1 MRTSRSNPP
10 VFRGHPGSARIPA
23 VRERLAFNFGPG
35 TVPGRGSIDA
45 ALASQAESSFATAPY
60 AEPRDWGYL
69 GLLAFT
75 AVLLLR
81 PQDQISV
88 LGPLHLAEICAV
100 MGIAPMLL
108 HRVARRLPVFR
119 VTPETIGLVLF
130 GVAILGTAPFSI
142 WPGGALN
149 VFVGS
154 YLKILIVF
162 VLMMNT
168 LTTPRRLDQITW
180 LILICCGYISALAVF
195 NYARGMNLVE
205 DGRLAG
211 PVSGIFGNPNDLALN
226 MVTFLP
232 AAVVIAIS
240 PRYGSGRRLAAAGMA
255 ALMLA
260 TIVFTKSR
268 GGMVGLTAALVALVL
283 LGRKVRAGFGAI
295 AVAAVLVAMPFAPA
309 SFWARMSSILDE
321 QQDRLQFTGSS
332 EARRILM
339 QEGIDAFLDRPFTG
353 VGAGQFQ
360 NYNPPGRRERWH
372 ETHNAL
378 IQVAADTGIVGL
390 VAFSFLIVCAAAAA
404 AQTRRMLTR
413 PRRSSA
419 PDPLAH
425 VLHEEDRQALYS
437 HTVAMTAGLVG
448 WFVCSLFAS
457 VAYNWT
463 FYYLLALIVAGRELT
478 RDRLVASRA
487 IQAGRERPSPAPAG
501 GADARRLSRRLAP
514 GAV

>member
-1 MRTSRSNPP
+1 VALMKTSFSNAA
-10 VFRGHPGSARIPA
+10 VLRAVPGSGRVPV
-23 VRERLAFNFGPG
+23 VRERLAFNYGPG
-35 TVPGRGSIDA
+35 TVPGRGLIDA
-45 ALASQAESSFATAPY
+45 TLASQAEPTFATSAY

-81 PQDQISV
+81 PQDQIPALSS
-88 LGPLHLAEICAV
+88 LHLAEICAV
-100 MGIAPMLL
+100 MGIASMLL

-119 VTPETIGLVLF
+119 VTLETSGLVLF
-130 GVAILGTAPFSI
+130 GLAILGTAPFSI
-142 WPGGALN
+142 WPGGAME
-149 VFVGS
+149 VFTAS

-180 LILICCGYISALAVF
+180 LILVCCGYISALAVF
-195 NYARGMNLVE
+195 NYARGTNLVE
-205 DGRLAG
+205 NGRLAG

-232 AAVVIAIS
+232 AAVLVAMT
-240 PRYGSGRRLAAAGMA
+240 PRYGNGRRFAAAGMA

-268 GGMVGLTAALVALVL
+268 GGMVGLTAALLALVL
-283 LGRKVRAGFGAI
+283 LGRRVRPGFRVI
-295 AVAAVLVAMPFAPA
+295 AVAAMLVATPFAPA

-321 QQDRLQFTGSS
+321 QQDRLEFTGSS
-332 EARRILM
+332 EARRVVM

-353 VGAGQFQ
+353 LGAGQFK
-360 NYNPPGRRERWH
+360 NYNPPERRERWR

-378 IQVAADTGIVGL
+378 IQVAAETGIFGL
-390 VAFSFLIVCAAAAA
+390 LAFLFLVVRAAIAAAA
-404 AQTRRMLTR
+404 TRRMLTR

-419 PDPLAH
+419 PDPLQH
-425 VLHEEDRQALYS
+425 VIREDDKHALYS

-478 RDRLVASRA
+478 RDRLVASRVIEA
-487 IQAGRERPSPAPAG
+487 TREKPVSVPAG
-501 GADARRLSRRLAP
+501 GLSRRMAP